1 MIYGHRTEEVALR
14 RKWYDDEFLVVQW
27 GAGWRGVP
35 IHGKSNIQINFRANL
50 TYLFRAGLK
59 VIDHHE
65 HPDDAD
71 EDDQFDVATHDAL
84 SFLLSLSLSIY
95 LCIFISLVIGQQLL
109 RTFSLLLFLCWGLTI
124 WFGNTFWRRCISLCK
139 AESIHS
145 FINCTLNKYTNTHT
159 RIRTTN
165 THTHCA

>member
-1 MIYGHRTEEVALR
+1 MIR
-14 RKWYDDEFLVVQW
+14 RRVS
-27 GAGWRGVP
+27 GGSMG
-35 IHGKSNIQINFRANL
+35 G
-50 TYLFRAGLK
+50 GLK
-59 VIDHHE
+59 RRAKPWEIKYTNQFSSKLDLPFPCWTE
-65 HPDDAD
+65 SNRPSRTSRWCWRRRSIWCCDAWCF
-71 EDDQFDVATHDAL
+71 EL
-84 SFLLSLSLSIY
+84 SSLSLYLSFY

-124 WFGNTFWRRCISLCK
+124 WFGNTFWRRCISLCR